1 MIYTGMRIGEVGGL
15 KWSDIDYENKC
26 IHINRGLLCYYKKG
40 EKVIKLG
47 PPKTSNSY
55 RTIPF
60 IGNVETMFRRQKEKL
75 EAYKKRYKG
84 PIDLPDD
91 MQDLVFLTQKASPV
105 TRYPA
110 EHALT
115 DITKAIDIN
124 RAYNAAKAGK
134 EFVPFVKLHP
144 HALRHTFCS
153 LCYES
158 GVDAKA
164 CQTLMGHANISTTM
178 NIYTHLSGKRIRTE
192 TQKVDQLIK
201 AEPVKGKGKNYQKS
215 NVI

>member
-1 MIYTGMRIGEVGGL
+1 MPAWNPPAYPCPLEIHPPSASYASRSHNL
-15 KWSDIDYENKC
+15 LRSDE
-26 IHINRGLLCYYKKG
+26 
-40 EKVIKLG
+40 
-47 PPKTSNSY
+47 
-55 RTIPF
+55 
-60 IGNVETMFRRQKEKL
+60 
-75 EAYKKRYKG
+75 
-84 PIDLPDD
+84 
-91 MQDLVFLTQKASPV
+91 
-105 TRYPA
+105 A